1 LFFLACV
8 WRSVFEMLASAVLLT
23 FRKSWGYLFNNDIGM
38 STHCRSHPPH
48 MAYID
53 TDVVTL
59 VASILP
65 ILALFQIPDFAC
77 AITSGILRARGK
89 QVRALPC
96 TGRHVADRS
105 LSVHW
110 SSTQSQ
116 VNCAKPLIWFDVYLC
131 VLQRLLRHW
140 DSFWVVA
147 HVQARHETPRPVVW
161 SYRCSALH
169 VNP

>member
-1 LFFLACV
+1 
-8 WRSVFEMLASAVLLT
+8 MLDSAVLLT
-23 FRKSWGYLFNNDIGM
+23 FRKSWGYLFNNDIG
-38 STHCRSHPPH
+38 SPNTTLQKSR

-65 ILALFQIPDFAC
+65 IVALFQIPDFAC

-96 TGRHVADRS
+96 SGRHVADRS

-110 SSTQSQ
+110 GSTQS
-116 VNCAKPLIWFDVYLC
+116 
-131 VLQRLLRHW
+131 
-140 DSFWVVA
+140 
-147 HVQARHETPRPVVW
+147 
-161 SYRCSALH
+161 
-169 VNP
+169 